1 MIRDQI
7 QSPLMTMEKYLQD
20 FIRTQRLPSSYLQT
34 VDSWYKS
41 LAENV
46 AKHHKAAGR
55 TLLVGIN
62 GSQGSG
68 KSTLASLLALLLS
81 ESYGLKAITLSIDDF
96 YLTRE
101 ARLSLAEKIHP
112 LLETRGVPGTHDVAL
127 MRDTLQQLTG
137 ESGEI
142 CIPRFDK
149 LSDDRYPESDRVSLP
164 CDVVLFEGWCL
175 GTPAQADEAL
185 HDPVNELE
193 AREDPEG
200 IWRRY
205 VNRQIGEGY
214 QDIYQLLDLW
224 IMLQAPSFE
233 CVYRWRLEQETR
245 LADDAKKQL
254 MTGSQIAMFVQHYQ
268 RLTEH
273 SLRQLPGM
281 VHYLF
286 RLDEDRQVV
295 GYEEPR
301 RLQAGEI
308 G

>member
-1 MIRDQI
+1 M
-7 QSPLMTMEKYLQD
+7 SMEKYLQD
-20 FIRTQRLPSSYLQT
+20 FIRTQRLPSSFLQT
-34 VDSWYKS
+34 VESWYIS
-41 LAENV
+41 LAGNL

-68 KSTLASLLALLLS
+68 KSTLASLLALLLAEKS
-81 ESYGLKAITLSIDDF
+81 GLKTVTLSIDDF

-112 LLETRGVPGTHDVAL
+112 LLKTRGVPGTHDVAL

-137 ESGEI
+137 EGGEV

-149 LSDDRYPESDRVSLP
+149 ARDDRYPESGCDRVLLP

-193 AREDPEG
+193 AGEDPEG

-205 VNRQIGEGY
+205 VNRQIDAWY
-214 QDIYQLLDLW
+214 LDIYQQVDLW
-224 IMLQAPSFE
+224 IMLQAPSFDS
-233 CVYRWRLEQETR
+233 VYRWRLEQENR
-245 LADDAKKQL
+245 LAGDAKKQL
-254 MTGSQIAMFVQHYQ
+254 MSDSQVGRFVQHYQ

-273 SLRQLPGM
+273 SLCELPGM
-281 VHYLF
+281 VHYLY
-286 RLDEDRQVV
+286 RLDEDRQIV
-295 GYEEPR
+295 GYEEPCR
-301 RLQAGEI
+301 VVF
-308 G
+308 

>member
-1 MIRDQI
+1 
-7 QSPLMTMEKYLQD
+7 MEKYLQD
-20 FIRTQRLPSSYLQT
+20 FIATQRLPSSYLQT
-34 VDSWYKS
+34 VESWYKS
-41 LAENV
+41 LAGNV
-46 AKHHKAAGR
+46 ARHHKAAGR

-81 ESYGLKAITLSIDDF
+81 ESFGLKAITLSIDDF

-127 MRDTLQQLTG
+127 MRDTLQRLIEKGG

-233 CVYRWRLEQETR
+233 CVCRWRLEQETR

-254 MTGSQIAMFVQHYQ
+254 MTGSQVASFVQNYQ

-273 SLRQLPGM
+273 SLRQLPAM

-301 RLQAGEI
+301 RLVSI
-308 G
+308 